1 MKGHHP
7 TPPALTEKMA
17 RRLFQDNPPEEAD
30 RILYPG
36 CGAEAPFARAV
47 ESICREEGWPVPQG
61 TAVESDPELFGR
73 AKELKLRHVET
84 CQADFLGPEM
94 LRSEMAGPFDYVL
107 GNPPYVPIEGLSEE
121 EKARYRSDFEVAKGR
136 FDLYLLFFERALS
149 LLADGGR
156 LAFVTPEKWEY
167 VETARPL
174 RKMVTSDRAHSLEGS
189 PDGRAFYV
197 EEINHVSEDA
207 FPKLTAYPSV
217 TTIRKVEEGAA
228 SEGETQIRRR
238 DGSAGQA
245 ELPNGGES
253 WAAAVRGKDLSG
265 IETGLTLGDVTV
277 RVSPGM
283 ATGADAVFVF
293 DKEEVPE
300 SLVPEWT
307 RPTVSGEEL
316 TEGGASDPKSVFACP
331 YRIGGTLP
339 AESELG
345 AFGAWA
351 SQHRERLEER
361 SCVQKGGK
369 PWYAWHETPPM
380 QDILR
385 PKIVFK
391 DIAKE
396 PKFWAERTGEIIP
409 RHTVYY
415 LVPEE
420 GVPFEKLL
428 GYLNG
433 PVAKEWMEAHCQRA
447 ANGFLRLQSRVL
459 RKLPVPTIVSR
470 ERQGALAL

>member
-1 MKGHHP
+1 
-7 TPPALTEKMA
+7 MA
-17 RRLFQDNPPEEAD
+17 RRLFEDNPPSEGD

-36 CGAEAPFARAV
+36 CGGEAPFAKAV
-47 ESICREEGWPVPQG
+47 EAICREEGYPLPSG
-61 TAVESDPELFGR
+61 LAIENDPGLAEQAEGLEINHMR
-73 AKELKLRHVET
+73 LRKV
-84 CQADFLGPEM
+84 DFLSTEM
-94 LRSEMAGPFDYVL
+94 TEEEPFDYVL

-121 EKARYRSDFEVAKGR
+121 EKARYRSSFQVAKGR

-149 LLADGGR
+149 LLAPGGR
-156 LAFVTPEKWEY
+156 LVFVTPEKWEY

-174 RKMVTSDRAHSLEGS
+174 RKITAGGGHSS
-189 PDGRAFYV
+189 ASYHV
-197 EEINHVSEDA
+197 EEINHVGEDA
-207 FPKLTAYPSV
+207 FPQLTAYPSV
-217 TTIRKVEEGAA
+217 TTIRRIEDENA
-228 SEGETQIRRR
+228 SDRATQIRTR
-238 DGSAGQA
+238 DGTSHRAQ
-245 ELPNGGES
+245 LPSGGES

-265 IETGLTLGDVTV
+265 TETGLTLGEVTV

-293 DKEEVPE
+293 GKDEVPE
-300 SLVPEWT
+300 GLAPKWT
-307 RPTVSGEEL
+307 RPTVSGKEL
-316 TEGGASDPKSVFACP
+316 THGGASNPKSVFACP
-331 YRIGGTLP
+331 YRGDGTLP
-339 AESELG
+339 EESELG
-345 AFGAWA
+345 AFREWA
-351 SQHRERLEER
+351 SEHRERLENR
-361 SCVQKGGK
+361 SCVQKTGK
-369 PWYAWHETPPM
+369 RWYAWHETPPM
-380 QDILR
+380 KDILR

-420 GVPFEKLL
+420 GVSFDQLL
-428 GYLNG
+428 DYLNG

-459 RKLPVPTIVSR
+459 RRLPVPTEVAR

>member
-7 TPPALTEKMA
+7 TPPPLAEQMA
-17 RRLFQDNPPEEAD
+17 RRLFEDNPPSEGN

-36 CGAEAPFARAV
+36 CGAEAPFAQAVRA
-47 ESICREEGWPVPQG
+47 ICREEGHPLPSG
-61 TAVESDPELFGR
+61 LAIENDPDLAGR
-73 AKELKLRHVET
+73 AKSLETEHLRLRKV
-84 CQADFLGPEM
+84 DFLGPEM
-94 LRSEMAGPFDYVL
+94 TEEGPFDYVL

-121 EKARYRSDFEVAKGR
+121 EKARYRSGFRVAKGR

-149 LLADGGR
+149 LLSPGGR
-156 LAFVTPEKWEY
+156 LVFVTPEKWEY

-174 RKMVTSDRAHSLEGS
+174 RQLVT
-189 PDGRAFYV
+189 GRGASGASYHV
-197 EEINHVSEDA
+197 EEINHIEEDA
-207 FPKLTAYPSV
+207 FPQLTAYPSV
-217 TTIRKVEEGAA
+217 TTIRRVEGDAA
-228 SEGETQIRRR
+228 SGRAPQIRTR
-238 DGSAGQA
+238 DGTTHQTQ
-245 ELPNGGES
+245 LPSGGES

-265 IETGLTLGDVTV
+265 METGLTLGDVTV

-300 SLVPEWT
+300 SLVPTWT

-316 TEGGASDPKSVFACP
+316 THGGASDPQSVFACP
-331 YRIGGTLP
+331 YRSDGTLP
-339 AESELG
+339 EESELG
-345 AFGAWA
+345 AFGEWA
-351 SQHRERLEER
+351 REHRERLENR
-361 SCVQKGGK
+361 SCVQKAGK
-369 PWYAWHETPPM
+369 RWYAWHETPPM

-420 GVPFEKLL
+420 GVSFDPLL
-428 GYLNG
+428 DYLNG

-459 RKLPVPTIVSR
+459 RKLPVPTKIAR
-470 ERQGALAL
+470 ERQGALAF